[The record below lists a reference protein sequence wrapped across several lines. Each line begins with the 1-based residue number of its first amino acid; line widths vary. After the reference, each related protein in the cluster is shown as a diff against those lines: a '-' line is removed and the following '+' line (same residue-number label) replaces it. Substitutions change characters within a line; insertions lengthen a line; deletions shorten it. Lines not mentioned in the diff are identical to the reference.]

1 LILSSRNRQTQ
12 KGHKAGG
19 RSPFTVFAQILTC
32 TRNNVATSAEKPKS
46 GEKNMDIKKILW
58 PTDFSENAAQAL
70 PLVTSLAE
78 KYQAEIHI
86 LYVLKDYPAVGA
98 SYGYHDPADYQKMKD
113 WEKHFAESRLDEICE
128 KFLNACPLYI
138 RHISVGEP
146 AKEILKLIEN
156 EDIDIVIMASR
167 GSESH
172 FDFGSVADRVIKC
185 TDKPTLIIPV

>member
-1 LILSSRNRQTQ
+1 MWPQQNQC
-12 KGHKAGG
+12 
-19 RSPFTVFAQILTC
+19 VE
-32 TRNNVATSAEKPKS
+32 NPKS

-98 SYGYHDPADYQKMKD
+98 SYGYYDPADYQKMKD
-113 WEKHFAESRLDEICE
+113 WENQFAESRLDEICE

-146 AKEILKLIEN
+146 AEEILKLIKN

-172 FDFGSVADRVIKC
+172 FDFGGVADRVIKC
-185 TDKPTLIIPV
+185 TDKPILIIPV

>member
-1 LILSSRNRQTQ
+1 
-12 KGHKAGG
+12 
-19 RSPFTVFAQILTC
+19 
-32 TRNNVATSAEKPKS
+32 
-46 GEKNMDIKKILW
+46 MDIQKILW
-58 PTDFSENAAQAL
+58 PTDFSANAAQAL

-86 LYVLKDYPAVGA
+86 LYVLKDYPAFGA
-98 SYGYHDPADYQKMKD
+98 SYGQYDPDDYQKMQD
-113 WEKHFAESRLDEICE
+113 WEKQFAESRLDEICE

-146 AKEILKLIEN
+146 AKEILKMIRQEG
-156 EDIDIVIMASR
+156 IDIVVMASR

-185 TDKPTLIIPV
+185 TDKPIVIIPV

>member
-1 LILSSRNRQTQ
+1 
-12 KGHKAGG
+12 
-19 RSPFTVFAQILTC
+19 
-32 TRNNVATSAEKPKS
+32 
-46 GEKNMDIKKILW
+46 MDIKKILW

-78 KYQAEIHI
+78 KYRAEIHI
-86 LYVLKDYPAVGA
+86 LYVLKDYPAFGA
-98 SYGYHDPADYQKMKD
+98 SYGQYDPNDYQKMKD
-113 WEKHFAESRLDEICE
+113 WEKQFAASRLDEICE

-146 AKEILKLIEN
+146 AKEILKMIAQEG
-156 EDIDIVIMASR
+156 IDIVVMASR

-185 TDKPTLIIPV
+185 TDKPIVIIPV

>member
-1 LILSSRNRQTQ
+1 
-12 KGHKAGG
+12 
-19 RSPFTVFAQILTC
+19 
-32 TRNNVATSAEKPKS
+32 
-46 GEKNMDIKKILW
+46 MDIKKILW

-98 SYGYHDPADYQKMKD
+98 SYGQYDPGDYQKMKD
-113 WEKHFAESRLDEICE
+113 WENQFAESRLDEICE

-146 AKEILKLIEN
+146 AKEILKLINN

-185 TDKPTLIIPV
+185 TDKPILIIPV

>member
-1 LILSSRNRQTQ
+1 
-12 KGHKAGG
+12 
-19 RSPFTVFAQILTC
+19 
-32 TRNNVATSAEKPKS
+32 
-46 GEKNMDIKKILW
+46 MDIQKILW

-78 KYQAEIHI
+78 KYQAAIHI
-86 LYVLKDYPAVGA
+86 LYVLKDYPAFGA
-98 SYGYHDPADYQKMKD
+98 SYGQYDPDDYQKMKD
-113 WEKHFAESRLDEICE
+113 WEKQFAESRLDEICE

-146 AKEILKLIEN
+146 AKEILKMIQQVG
-156 EDIDIVIMASR
+156 IDIVVMASR

-185 TDKPTLIIPV
+185 TDKPIVIIPV